1 MNKRCNIILTL
12 LLSVFLAVPAFAAV
26 EVQSNGTSLGA
37 IEHLNFTTGQT
48 VTASGNTA
56 TVVANPA
63 VAAITSGTV
72 AGVAITGSTIN
83 SSIIGGSTAAAATI
97 TDLGIVNASSTSG
110 IGSISLGSISTAKA
124 LKVNP
129 GATVIGETINV
140 SHTLGA
146 GNCDD
151 LIASYKKI
159 SVLGDGDSGLT
170 IVGDAPRAYVG
181 LTGGSNNSV
190 ASAAYGSQP
199 WVKHGGTGA
208 ITAMSGVSAKL
219 DVGAENFTASTV
231 NAGHFHIDG
240 AGDVT
245 GQYDGVMV
253 EAYPDVDT
261 MDSLLALVADS
272 GADVGSAIRIVGS
285 SASEMTLSSGAKV
298 YTGTAAT
305 RAAVRAQVGD
315 TAPLGSMYIGVGAVA
330 TTKPYTYIKVVNGPG
345 DTDWERIVTQASD

>member
-1 MNKRCNIILTL
+1 MFLIL
-12 LLSVFLAVPAFAAV
+12 LLLMIGVFSNSYAVDGDKYNDGSWRVSSSGVLSPVSTARADFAAI
-26 EVQSNGTSLGA
+26 NATSIGA
-37 IEHLNFTTGQT
+37 TTPGSGVFTTISSTGNST
-48 VTASGNTA
+48 VTDL
-56 TVVANPA
+56 
-63 VAAITSGTV
+63 
-72 AGVAITGSTIN
+72 
-83 SSIIGGSTAAAATI
+83 IIA
-97 TDLGIVNASSTSG
+97 NASSTSG

-129 GATVIGETINV
+129 GATVVGETINI

-146 GNCDD
+146 GDCDD
-151 LIASYKKI
+151 LLASYKKI

-170 IVGDAPRAYVG
+170 AVGDAPRVYVG

-190 ASAAYGSQP
+190 ASAAYASQP

-208 ITAMSGVSAKL
+208 ITAMSGVSAML
-219 DVGAENFTASTV
+219 DVGAENFTANTV
-231 NAGHFHIDG
+231 NAGHFHIQG
-240 AGDVT
+240 AGDVAA
-245 GQYDGVMV
+245 QYDGVMI

-272 GADVGSAIRIVGS
+272 GADVATAIRIVGS
-285 SASEMTLSSGAKV
+285 SASEMTLSSGAKI

-345 DTDWERIVTQASD
+345 DTDWERVVTQASD